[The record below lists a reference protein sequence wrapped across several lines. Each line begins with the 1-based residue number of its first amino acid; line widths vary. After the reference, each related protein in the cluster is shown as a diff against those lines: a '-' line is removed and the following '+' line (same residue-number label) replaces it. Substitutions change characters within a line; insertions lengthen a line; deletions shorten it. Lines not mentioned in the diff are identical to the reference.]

1 MPIDRRSFLKMS
13 AGMAAASVLPLMKC
27 APKKRENPN
36 IVFIFADD
44 LGYGDLSCQN
54 PNSKIQTP
62 NLDKLASQGV
72 RFTDAHTS
80 SAVCS
85 PSRYSVLTGRYNWRS
100 QLKSGVLNGYS
111 SHLIESGRK
120 TVASLLKQ
128 HGYRTGGVGK
138 WHLGWDWAQK
148 SGDYNRELIPPD
160 RHKELYHKIW
170 AEEKFKEITQ
180 AYHILSDPE
189 KRAFY
194 KMVYYTGF
202 YDDIIN
208 EYTIKESKPD
218 SYYEKDW
225 PDSSHEFDYESWLM
239 LLYIPMVLVLVLL
252 GVSTVNAILFPYGFC
267 IVSSWVFYI
276 LNRFKI
282 F

>member
-1 MPIDRRSFLKMS
+1 MDK
-13 AGMAAASVLPLMKC
+13 
-27 APKKRENPN
+27 NPFE
-36 IVFIFADD
+36 I
-44 LGYGDLSCQN
+44 LG
-54 PNSKIQTP
+54 
-62 NLDKLASQGV
+62 V
-72 RFTDAHTS
+72 
-80 SAVCS
+80 S
-85 PSRYSVLTGRYNWRS
+85 PD
-100 QLKSGVLNGYS
+100 
-111 SHLIESGRK
+111 
-120 TVASLLKQ
+120 ASLAEIKKKFRLLALKY
-128 HGYRTGGVGK
+128 H
-138 WHLGWDWAQK
+138 
-148 SGDYNRELIPPD
+148 PD

-208 EYTIKESKPD
+208 EYTTKESKPD

-225 PDSSHEFDYESWLM
+225 PDSSHEFDYELWLM